1 MHKLL
6 ILAIVFFAFTG
17 FKWGD
22 GGDKKGNEDVKAT
35 QETSYEKPVD
45 VKATEDAVKVPE
57 VTKSAQAVDAAA
69 AGAVGAS
76 PALTGSLVA
85 AESPEALKQRIE
97 SLARVSRALKALNE
111 SKVTQ

>member
-6 ILAIVFFAFTG
+6 ILAVVLFVFTG

-22 GGDKKGNEDVKAT
+22 DADENGNADVKAT
-35 QETSYEKPVD
+35 EETSYEKPVD

-57 VTKSAQAVDAAA
+57 VTKSAKAVDAAA
-69 AGAVGAS
+69 AGPVGAS
-76 PALTGSLVA
+76 PTLAGALAT
-85 AESPEALKQRIE
+85 ESPEALKQRIE

-111 SKVTQ
+111 SKVAQ